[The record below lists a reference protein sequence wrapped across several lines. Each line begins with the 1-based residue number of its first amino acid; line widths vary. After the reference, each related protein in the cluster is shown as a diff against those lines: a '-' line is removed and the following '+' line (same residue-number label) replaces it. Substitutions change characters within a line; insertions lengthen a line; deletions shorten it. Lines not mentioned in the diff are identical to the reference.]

1 MKLLTLP
8 VGGFIVLAVLIA
20 AMQWALDRSKKKAE
34 EAAKTEK
41 EAAKA

>member
-20 AMQWALDRSKKKAE
+20 AMQWALERSKAKA
-34 EAAKTEK
+34 EK
-41 EAAKA
+41 EAAEV